1 MLLIDVHLSFG
12 FSVGEIVTM
21 AAVRERTITRWVF
34 IKFLR
39 RKAFLFDKVMVGGYF
54 FPQLIGK
61 KLLGLVSIDLGRLET
76 FAMFMIRKKIIFF
89 HFRLASQFQ
98 ICLGGKAILPT
109 QDKSR

>member
-39 RKAFLFDKVMVGGYF
+39 
-54 FPQLIGK
+54 
-61 KLLGLVSIDLGRLET
+61 
-76 FAMFMIRKKIIFF
+76 
-89 HFRLASQFQ
+89 
-98 ICLGGKAILPT
+98 
-109 QDKSR
+109 